1 MGLSVFRFVLYQTTR
16 TSPEINEKNKFIY
29 VDKTKKS
36 VTARFYKVEIF
47 FSKKTHFKR
56 SYKYQHLIDTNRLR
70 LIKR

>member
-36 VTARFYKVEIF
+36 VTARFYKVGNIF
-47 FSKKTHFKR
+47 PQKNTFQEELQISTF
-56 SYKYQHLIDTNRLR
+56 N
-70 LIKR
+70 